1 MLTPQEVS
9 DRGFTKVS
17 FGGGYN
23 MIQVDE
29 FLDVLTKDYST
40 LYSENTAL
48 KRKMKVMQDKIDE
61 YRTTEET
68 MRKALSAAQ
77 QMADNIVKD
86 GKTQKDR
93 MLEEAHYEIGSLR
106 KTTEDERKL
115 EEGRL
120 QAVKQMT
127 TQYVEQVKELHRK
140 ELEYL
145 DSLHTLVSGDL
156 PMASSGGNV
165 PMTEM
170 QPPSQVVAQ
179 SMPQSIPQPAP
190 MAPQQPMQAPVQP
203 VMSQPVAPPVS
214 QPMAPTRQIP
224 EEAPIPQA
232 APSRVDSGS
241 GMSDDVK
248 MFLDRA
254 MADALGEKKAAE
266 LTEENYGNMQQFYG
280 GTEENY
286 TPPESIEA
294 TTRFLLRGELE
305 NAQKPPAQVAED
317 SEYDAEIARSGSRLD
332 FSRLQQEFG
341 QQNHNHNNR

>member
-17 FGGGYN
+17 FGGYN

-29 FLDVLTKDYST
+29 FLDVLTKDYTT

-93 MLEEAHYEIGSLR
+93 MLEEAHNEIGSLR
-106 KTTEDERKL
+106 KTTEDERVQ

-120 QAVKQMT
+120 QVVKQMT
-127 TQYVEQVKELHRK
+127 AQYVEQVKELHRK

-145 DSLHTLVSGDL
+145 DSLHTLVSGETAPMSPPPMVERQAPPMEMP
-156 PMASSGGNV
+156 PMANMVSHV
-165 PMTEM
+165 
-170 QPPSQVVAQ
+170 
-179 SMPQSIPQPAP
+179 
-190 MAPQQPMQAPVQP
+190 
-203 VMSQPVAPPVS
+203 QPVAPPPVVP
-214 QPMAPTRQIP
+214 QPVAQQPAPTRQIQ
-224 EEAPIPQA
+224 EEPIHQP
-232 APSRVDSGS
+232 APSRVDNSS
-241 GMSDDVK
+241 GMSDDVQ
-248 MFLDRA
+248 MFLERA

-266 LTEENYGNMQQFYG
+266 LTEENYGNMQQFYQNP
-280 GTEENY
+280 EESY
-286 TPPESIEA
+286 VPPESIEA

-305 NAQKPPAQVAED
+305 NAQKPPAQIAED
-317 SEYDAEIARSGSRLD
+317 NEYDAEIARSGSRLD

-341 QQNHNHNNR
+341 QQNHNHNNRS